1 MKISLELRQGLSQ
14 RMDQRMVLSPAMIQ
28 SINLLMLTRM
38 ELAQKI
44 EQELVTNPV
53 LEVLEPGEEEANL
66 SADEKTDSSSE
77 SVEKA
82 EVMEAESEAGEEE
95 QSSLDDVDIDWEEYF
110 QDSMIKSREA
120 RSQIDLSEED
130 LDFERISSDL
140 PTFKEYILQQLRLLC
155 EEDEEFKICEFL
167 VSNLDEHGLF
177 YNLNVEEAASFMDVS
192 TEKVEKAI
200 RLVQSLDPPGVGAR
214 SVTEGLEIQC
224 RFLGIKDELLLAI
237 IRDYFE
243 DLGNNKIP
251 QIARALNVS
260 IADIN
265 QAASLI
271 KSLNP
276 KPALAYRGG
285 EDTVYIMPDVFV
297 EQLGDRYVVQIND
310 VGIPRL
316 RINSLYKRIVMNRR
330 RGDKKEEYKYIK
342 DKLDSARWL
351 IRSINRRRD
360 TLYRVASAI
369 VEHQKDFLDK
379 GIAYLHPLTL
389 GELADEVGVHQATV
403 GRVTTGKYMQTP
415 RGLFELK
422 YFFSG
427 GLDADNG
434 EMSVKSIKAFIK
446 EIISSEEK
454 KKPLSDKKIMALLNG
469 KGIEVKRRTI
479 QKYRDELGIPSS
491 SKRRRY

>member
-177 YNLNVEEAASFMDVS
+177 YNLNVA
-192 TEKVEKAI
+192 
-200 RLVQSLDPPGVGAR
+200 
-214 SVTEGLEIQC
+214 
-224 RFLGIKDELLLAI
+224 
-237 IRDYFE
+237 
-243 DLGNNKIP
+243 
-251 QIARALNVS
+251 
-260 IADIN
+260 
-265 QAASLI
+265 
-271 KSLNP
+271 
-276 KPALAYRGG
+276 
-285 EDTVYIMPDVFV
+285 
-297 EQLGDRYVVQIND
+297 
-310 VGIPRL
+310 
-316 RINSLYKRIVMNRR
+316 
-330 RGDKKEEYKYIK
+330 
-342 DKLDSARWL
+342 
-351 IRSINRRRD
+351 
-360 TLYRVASAI
+360 
-369 VEHQKDFLDK
+369 
-379 GIAYLHPLTL
+379 
-389 GELADEVGVHQATV
+389 
-403 GRVTTGKYMQTP
+403 
-415 RGLFELK
+415 
-422 YFFSG
+422 
-427 GLDADNG
+427 
-434 EMSVKSIKAFIK
+434 
-446 EIISSEEK
+446 
-454 KKPLSDKKIMALLNG
+454 
-469 KGIEVKRRTI
+469 
-479 QKYRDELGIPSS
+479 
-491 SKRRRY
+491 